1 MTTEELKDLRTRV
14 LEAINRELQPTRMT
28 DEELLKA
35 ITSLVDRE
43 SRGDYLLPIQKM
55 DTVNSI
61 YKMYRGLGGLLD
73 SILADEDI
81 TEVMINGPD
90 NIFVERKGR
99 LTRVDKHFK
108 DEQELRRVID
118 LIVGK
123 AHREVSEAN
132 PIVDTRLEDG
142 SRVNVV
148 LSPIALS
155 GSTVTIRKFS
165 KQPMTMEKLLE
176 YGSITPEVAQFLQ
189 KLVKARYNIFIAGGT
204 GSGKTTF
211 LNALSSYIPHDE
223 RIITIEDSAELQ
235 ITQIPNIVRLETR
248 NATASSGESKKID
261 IQSLIRA
268 SLRMRP
274 DRIMVGEVRGAEA
287 LDMLQAMNTGHD
299 GSLSTGHANSAE
311 DMLSRLE
318 TMVLQGEA
326 ALPLK
331 AIRQQISSAVDIMIH
346 LSRLRDHSRKT
357 MMVSEILPHLD
368 EKGDIR
374 LNPLFEFR
382 EDENSTLQHVSGAL
396 VRTENPMI
404 QTDKWTRAGFLLEDI
419 PTAK

>member
-261 IQSLIRA
+261 IQRLIRS

-274 DRIMVGEVRGAEA
+274 DRIIVGEVRGAEA

-368 EKGDIR
+368 ENGDIR

>member
-261 IQSLIRA
+261 IQSLIRS

-274 DRIMVGEVRGAEA
+274 DRIIVGEVRGAEA

-346 LSRLRDHSRKT
+346 LSRLRDHTRKT